1 MWLPLHNETTEM
13 PQNKTLGYLRD
24 GEQASIVKFNISF
37 RKVFQIWFL
46 YQEIVLFIDD
56 DMYWERA
63 HSDLSKT
70 HGLMPLGLSFTKL

>member
-1 MWLPLHNETTEM
+1 M

-46 YQEIVLFIDD
+46 YQEIVLSINE
-56 DMYWERA
+56 DMCWKE
-63 HSDLSKT
+63 LIKT
-70 HGLMPLGLSFTKL
+70 FPKHLASFL